1 MKARSLKDIYVEMK
15 LKLTK
20 QKTQREMKVQ

>member
-20 QKTQREMKVQ
+20 QKTQREMEVQ